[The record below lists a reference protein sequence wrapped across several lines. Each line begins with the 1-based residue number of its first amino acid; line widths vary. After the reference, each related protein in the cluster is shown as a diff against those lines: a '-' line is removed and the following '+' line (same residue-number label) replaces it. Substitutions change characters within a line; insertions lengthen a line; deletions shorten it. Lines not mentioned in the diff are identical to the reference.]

1 MSVPSCQINIAGI
14 CLQHQTGVEG
24 YCLRKFKILDICL
37 ISNYNQLVE
46 TNHIVSLISKIRSKA
61 NKIIVRE
68 LRARDIKG
76 LSPSHGDILFCLFQS
91 GSSSM
96 MELAKKIDR
105 DKSTLTALVKKL
117 VAMGYIET
125 VKDKKDSRVTLVTLT
140 KKGRQ
145 LKPDF
150 DEISKILLERT
161 YGNCSSREKEVI
173 VVGLEKLLRNM

>member
-1 MSVPSCQINIAGI
+1 M
-14 CLQHQTGVEG
+14 
-24 YCLRKFKILDICL
+24 
-37 ISNYNQLVE
+37 E

-61 NKIIVRE
+61 SKIIIGE
-68 LRARDIKG
+68 LHARNIKG

-91 GSSSM
+91 GSASM

-150 DEISKILLERT
+150 EEISKILLERT

>member
-1 MSVPSCQINIAGI
+1 
-14 CLQHQTGVEG
+14 
-24 YCLRKFKILDICL
+24 
-37 ISNYNQLVE
+37 
-46 TNHIVSLISKIRSKA
+46 
-61 NKIIVRE
+61 
-68 LRARDIKG
+68 
-76 LSPSHGDILFCLFQS
+76 
-91 GSSSM
+91 

-117 VAMGYIET
+117 IVMGYVET
-125 VKDKKDSRVTLVTLT
+125 ARDKNDNRVTLVTLT

-161 YGNCSSREKEVI
+161 YGNCSPREKEVI